1 MDFPVEAVRNCCA
14 PHVPMCAHETP
25 LDYTDSEG
33 YLRPS
38 HGDVVNSASGMSDEE
53 QKASRDVIF
62 NQIMKQGTVMNVE
75 DIKDFDMSG
84 FIPKAAT

>member
-1 MDFPVEAVRNCCA
+1 
-14 PHVPMCAHETP
+14 
-25 LDYTDSEG
+25 
-33 YLRPS
+33 
-38 HGDVVNSASGMSDEE
+38 MSDEE